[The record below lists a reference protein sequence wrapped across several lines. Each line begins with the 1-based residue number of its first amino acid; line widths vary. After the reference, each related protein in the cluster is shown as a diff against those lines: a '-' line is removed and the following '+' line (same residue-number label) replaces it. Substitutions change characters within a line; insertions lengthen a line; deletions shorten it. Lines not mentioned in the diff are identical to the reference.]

1 MRDVLY
7 LVLVKQVM
15 SGLINFDYEN
25 LESVLEK
32 MEFIKVKNSKRNN
45 MVMVFVLLWL
55 YLKVYVV

>member
-1 MRDVLY
+1 
-7 LVLVKQVM
+7 M